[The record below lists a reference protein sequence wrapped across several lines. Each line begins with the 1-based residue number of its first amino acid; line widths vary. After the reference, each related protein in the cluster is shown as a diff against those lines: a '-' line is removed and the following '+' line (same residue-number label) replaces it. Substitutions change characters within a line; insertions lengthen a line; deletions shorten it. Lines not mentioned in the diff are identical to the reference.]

1 MNRTRCWRLVKFGL
15 DEDKGTDAVCRQSD
29 CYRSKCNIQITYRSS
44 FTLLYCLRPT
54 LSEPHAAP
62 FTMTTPEPTPADPH
76 LNHDSSTDH
85 PPYLTTKRDAILK
98 EPRTRET
105 MSAARPPG
113 SSYETGVTKDHR
125 GKNLAPRAKGVKT
138 LADASAVSASAEQK
152 YFDDNGA
159 LTSESLAE
167 FITREELDRLGLDQ
181 SVLARLWGAQLEP
194 PITKATL
201 SELDLERF
209 STDPQLRHDVYIDRG
224 VSFRPMVNGPAAKE
238 KRQQASWYWDALVIE
253 FALYITRRKLAMQRC
268 GYSHSMTSPWL
279 RLTNPD
285 WPPMRLPTMFRVIKE
300 ITKTLVPQLEW
311 AIVDARLDVA
321 LLIQE
326 LEQGVCDVNGLIG
339 WLGTLLLGSCSPM
352 RDSFVEEMVS
362 TVQEGVKRANARV
375 IVDGLRDLFGILEIM
390 KLVSHSPPC
399 ALIMSLRADDV

>member
-1 MNRTRCWRLVKFGL
+1 M
-15 DEDKGTDAVCRQSD
+15 
-29 CYRSKCNIQITYRSS
+29 I
-44 FTLLYCLRPT
+44 
-54 LSEPHAAP
+54 
-62 FTMTTPEPTPADPH
+62 TPEPTPADPH

-85 PPYLTTKRDAILK
+85 PSYINTKRDTILK

-105 MSAARPPG
+105 MSTARPPG
-113 SSYETGVTKDHR
+113 SSYETGVTKNHR
-125 GKNLAPRAKGVKT
+125 GKNLAPRAKGVKS
-138 LADASAVSASAEQK
+138 LVDASAALASAEPK
-152 YFDDNGA
+152 YFDEDGA
-159 LTSESLAE
+159 LTHDSLEE
-167 FITREELDRLGLDQ
+167 FLTREELDRLQLDP
-181 SVLARLWGAQLEP
+181 SVLPRLWDAQRDP

-224 VSFRPMVNGPAAKE
+224 VSFRPVVNSPTARL

-253 FALYITRRKLAMQRC
+253 FALHITRRKLAVQRSGHSC
-268 GYSHSMTSPWL
+268 SMTSPWV

-285 WPPMRLPTMFRVIKE
+285 WAPTRLPDMFRVIKE

-311 AIVDARLDVA
+311 AIVDARLDVD
-321 LLIQE
+321 LLVQE

-352 RDSFVEEMVS
+352 RDSLVEEMVS
-362 TVQEGVKRANARV
+362 TVQEGVNTANARV

-390 KLVSHSPPC
+390 KLVGH
-399 ALIMSLRADDV
+399 ALVTL